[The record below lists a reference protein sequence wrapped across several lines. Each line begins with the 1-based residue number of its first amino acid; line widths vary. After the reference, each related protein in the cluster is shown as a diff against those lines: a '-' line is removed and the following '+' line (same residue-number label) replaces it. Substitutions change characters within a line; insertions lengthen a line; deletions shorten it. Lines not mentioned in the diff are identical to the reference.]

1 MPTPSASDVQPRD
14 AAALSAGKVTRS
26 NHSPAGTFPGPPRD
40 DSVGGGGRHGGSSGA
55 SIIRLGFFHCPT
67 GLFPALQNR
76 LVLLDPGRRRGAPRP
91 PASAPTLPTQRLI
104 DPSRLSVHTPSVPQT
119 PCPSF
124 CHPSVSPAWRPRR
137 PHEHTCAQM
146 RAWAAVDTH
155 VLAHTVNSCA
165 QRDTVLER
173 THTHTHTHTRR
184 PLTCPHARTQTPD
197 MNVCTHTF
205 IHRTPQ
211 PPPSI

>member
-1 MPTPSASDVQPRD
+1 MPSQVSCIRSG
-14 AAALSAGKVTRS
+14 LSAHRATE
-26 NHSPAGTFPGPPRD
+26 APRGCPTAEGRG
-40 DSVGGGGRHGGSSGA
+40 SVVVLPE
-55 SIIRLGFFHCPT
+55 LGFFHCPT

-124 CHPSVSPAWRPRR
+124 CHPSVSPAWRLRR

-173 THTHTHTHTRR
+173 THTHTHTHTTPSHVSTCTYTDPRR
-184 PLTCPHARTQTPD
+184 ERLH
-197 MNVCTHTF
+197 THVY
-205 IHRTPQ
+205 PQ
-211 PPPSI
+211 DPTATALHLGLL

>member
-1 MPTPSASDVQPRD
+1 MPSQVSCIRSG
-14 AAALSAGKVTRS
+14 LSAHRATE
-26 NHSPAGTFPGPPRD
+26 APRGCPTAEGRG
-40 DSVGGGGRHGGSSGA
+40 SVVVLPE
-55 SIIRLGFFHCPT
+55 LGFFHCPT

-76 LVLLDPGRRRGAPRP
+76 LVLLYPGRRCGAPRP

-165 QRDTVLER
+165 QSLCDYAG
-173 THTHTHTHTRR
+173 RR

-197 MNVCTHTF
+197 VNVCTHTF